1 MASIV
6 ILGKACDLIDHHH
19 ELKKTDLKKTATVSS
34 SSPNKKKTDTSSTW
48 SSEKSSK
55 ATVPASASARAA
67 SSSAAVDNSIQ
78 DNDSMTSGA
87 SMVASAAEASVIS
100 EDMAI
105 LEAKLQ
111 TIDGDATAGNCTTYS
126 HPNTP
131 PHTVSFAEFRR
142 DIYFWKVTFY
152 GWLRRTSIKYG
163 HYIVIQ
169 ILGF

>member
-1 MASIV
+1 MTYISCLKNCRVLASIV

-87 SMVASAAEASVIS
+87 SMAVVSAAEASVIS

-111 TIDGDATAGNCTTYS
+111 TIDGAAAGNCTTYS

-131 PHTVSFAEFRR
+131 PHTVSFAEYRR
-142 DIYFWKVTFY
+142 DIYF
-152 GWLRRTSIKYG
+152 LRLR
-163 HYIVIQ
+163 
-169 ILGF
+169 